1 MRKCINESNRN
12 FSKEEVKM
20 AQKHE
25 EIFNIPG
32 LKEALTKTAL
42 RFHLTSIRVAIIK
55 NTNNN

>member
-25 EIFNIPG
+25 EILNIPG
-32 LKEALTKTAL
+32 LKGSTNKN
-42 RFHLTSIRVAIIK
+42 RIK
-55 NTNNN
+55 IPPYFC